1 MPSSYRI
8 DVESGV
14 IYARKWG
21 VLTDEQVAAYTKALW
36 ADPRFDPAFRQVVD
50 FRDVTSIRV
59 TGAAVRDVARENPF
73 RRDARRAF
81 IVASDEAFG
90 LSRMFG
96 MFMDSNSE
104 TFTIVRTLE
113 AAFEWIGMEP
123 TTPWPT
129 QPPDATFGDS

>member
-36 ADPRFDPAFRQVVD
+36 ADPRFDPGFRQIVD
-50 FRDVTSIRV
+50 FRDVTSIHV

-96 MFMDSNSE
+96 MFTDSSSE

-123 TTPWPT
+123 TSPWPT